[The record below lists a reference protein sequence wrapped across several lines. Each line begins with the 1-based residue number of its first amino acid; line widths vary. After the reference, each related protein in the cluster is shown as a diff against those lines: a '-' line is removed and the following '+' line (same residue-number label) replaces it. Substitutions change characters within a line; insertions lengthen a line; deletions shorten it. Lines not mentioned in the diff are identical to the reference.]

1 MITFPNPKLNIGLD
15 ILRKRPDGYHDIDTL
30 MVPYEGMRDLL
41 EIVPAEKP
49 EMKLYGIP
57 VDGDATDNLCF
68 RAWKMMAEEFG
79 IQPVAI
85 YLYKNIP
92 SGAGLGGGSADAAFT
107 LLMLNDM
114 FGLGLDKP
122 ALAEL
127 AARLGSDC
135 PFFIYNR
142 PMLCRGRGEIMSPF
156 DIDLCG
162 LRFEVV
168 VPPIHVSTREAYA
181 GVTPGVPVTPLE
193 ESLRR
198 PVREW
203 KECVRNDFEKSV
215 FAAHPQLA
223 DAKEDM
229 YRHGA
234 IYAAMSGSGS
244 SIFGIFQENVG
255 IFV

>member
-30 MVPYEGMRDLL
+30 MVPYEGMRDVL

-49 EMKLYGIP
+49 EMTLYGIP
-57 VDGDATDNLCF
+57 VDGDPMDNLCV
-68 RAWKMMAEEFG
+68 RAWRIMADEFG

-107 LLMLNDM
+107 LVMLNGM
-114 FGLGLDKP
+114 FGLGLEKP

-142 PMLCRGRGEIMSPF
+142 PMLCRGRGELMSPYEMNLSGF
-156 DIDLCG
+156 
-162 LRFEVV
+162 RFEVV
-168 VPPIHVSTREAYA
+168 VPQVHVSTREAYA
-181 GVTPGVPVTPLE
+181 GVTPSMPEVPLEQCLARPVT
-193 ESLRR
+193 
-198 PVREW
+198 EW
-203 KECVRNDFEKSV
+203 RDCVNNDFEKSV
-215 FAAHPQLA
+215 FASHPQLSEI
-223 DAKEDM
+223 KEDM
-229 YRHGA
+229 YARGA
-234 IYAAMSGSGS
+234 VYAAMSGSGS
-244 SIFGIFQENVG
+244 SIFGIFEE
-255 IFV
+255 